1 MSDNVIQTS
10 IWLLFIMPLHII
22 NKCDLTQRSSS
33 LQYLMQVELF
43 AGKMNETTVNVTL
56 NPRLSGVTKVKV
68 HSFPPERCVK
78 TTLWVCFDPK
88 IEKKSVR
95 LHPGIDDQQ
104 ETSKD
109 IPPREQQQQNN
120 GGGGDSWRV
129 PTADSKLHKI
139 VKRAAAGI
147 TASSAAATPR
157 TCKCV

>member
-1 MSDNVIQTS
+1 MI
-10 IWLLFIMPLHII
+10 LHRGQALY
-22 NKCDLTQRSSS
+22 DP
-33 LQYLMQVELF
+33 MQVELF
-43 AGKMNETTVNVTL
+43 AGKMNETTVNITL

-147 TASSAAATPR
+147 AASSATTTPR
-157 TCKCV
+157 ACKCV